1 MEYDHLADCDERCFP
16 GTGSFVDCMCLL
28 HSKHLICGPV
38 LSFFT
43 MLAFGSNV
51 LQFTKYNAEIY
62 LILLSFGYPCFP
74 QYPLGFTA

>member
-1 MEYDHLADCDERCFP
+1 MWACI
-16 GTGSFVDCMCLL
+16 
-28 HSKHLICGPV
+28 K
-38 LSFFT
+38 FFIV
-43 MLAFGSNV
+43 LAFGSNM